1 MQPPIFSIIRQWF
14 VACINDS
21 AVELHPLIDVVHDM
35 IGALAKLEI
44 DLCLLLR
51 RLEIKRQRIGL
62 TDSTGASKDL
72 PGRQKSKQRPKNW
85 RRELRLALHQII
97 LVTTKRGARV
107 VIEIIFDKRD
117 AILRAKGNQRR
128 LEQVVSC
135 QFISHQIVQM
145 ETFWRRVLDVSH
157 IKIQTPTVTKKTS
170 VTRWLFI
177 VAIMQINRAGFCV
190 SEKMIFNLRRPEFR
204 ITVRLF
210 LAQKTA
216 IFGFDSDDPVH

>member
-14 VACINDS
+14 VARINDS

-35 IGALAKLEI
+35 IGALTKLEI

-62 TDSTGASKDL
+62 TNAARAGKDL
-72 PGRQKSKQRPKNW
+72 AGRQKSKQCPKNW

-107 VIEIIFDKRD
+107 VIDIIFDKRD

-128 LEQVVSC
+128 L
-135 QFISHQIVQM
+135 
-145 ETFWRRVLDVSH
+145 
-157 IKIQTPTVTKKTS
+157 
-170 VTRWLFI
+170 
-177 VAIMQINRAGFCV
+177 
-190 SEKMIFNLRRPEFR
+190 
-204 ITVRLF
+204 
-210 LAQKTA
+210 
-216 IFGFDSDDPVH
+216 